1 MKKFAR
7 CVLILI
13 LVVIISGV
21 GGYFYEDN
29 TITPMYESVAQLYVV
44 PGTQSEA
51 SIRAKDG
58 GLNKDFMI
66 IFSSNVVIEAAQR
79 IAGTTEDISQYLTV
93 SSPADSNIVELKIVN
108 PDQNTAKTYVDAVAQ
123 TAVKTT
129 TIIPV
134 ESMQIL
140 SEGTSSGVSFKQHLY
155 RNTIFIAGAAGVV
168 CIFIEIIVCLIL
180 CAFKKKEDHSDDEYE
195 YEARYG
201 RYVYPRHE
209 LIDSDAKRLP
219 HENVRKASSDDILA
233 AFEEEE
239 DDDDIDFLT
248 KNVIKKAEADYQK
261 EVAAAK
267 EAAAEPV
274 SGSKLKV
281 EYNNMPSESEPKVE
295 EKPEPKMETVTE
307 PKTEVKSEPKIEEE
321 PEIITAAEPKEEE
334 KPEVIAEPEPEVVAE
349 PEPEVVAE
357 PEPEVVAEPEPEV
370 VAEPEPEIIA
380 EAEVVTEPE
389 SVTESEV
396 EPEAEIEKEKEDVVA
411 KAFASEP
418 EPEVVAEPE
427 PEISSEPESV
437 TESEVEP
444 EAEIEKEKEDVV
456 AKAFASEPEPEVVA
470 EPEPE
475 ISSEPETEVVTEPA
489 TEPEEEKE
497 DVVARAFSLES
508 EPEVVAEPEPE
519 ISSEPEAEV
528 VTESVAE
535 TFEESV
541 SEDITEPEIE
551 ETPEVIEEKAV
562 FDVRILGR
570 IIK

>member
-180 CAFKKKEDHSDDEYE
+180 CAFKKKEDRSDDEYE

-219 HENVRKASSDDILA
+219 HENARKASSDDILA
-233 AFEEEE
+233 AFDDEE
-239 DDDDIDFLT
+239 DDDDEDIDFLT
-248 KNVIKKAEADYQK
+248 KNVMKKAEADYQK

-267 EAAAEPV
+267 EAVAEPV

-334 KPEVIAEPEPEVVAE
+334 KTEVI
-349 PEPEVVAE
+349 AE

-380 EAEVVTEPE
+380 E
-389 SVTESEV
+389 
-396 EPEAEIEKEKEDVVA
+396 
-411 KAFASEP
+411 P
-418 EPEVVAEPE
+418 EPEVVAESEPEIIAEAEVVTEPE

-456 AKAFASEPEPEVVA
+456 A
-470 EPEPE
+470 
-475 ISSEPETEVVTEPA
+475 
-489 TEPEEEKE
+489 
-497 DVVARAFSLES
+497 RAFSLES
-508 EPEVVAEPEPE
+508 EQEVVAEPEPE

-541 SEDITEPEIE
+541 SEDITEPETE

>member
-219 HENVRKASSDDILA
+219 HENARKASSDDILA
-233 AFEEEE
+233 AFDDEE
-239 DDDDIDFLT
+239 DDDDEDIDFLT
-248 KNVIKKAEADYQK
+248 KNVMKNAEADYQK

-267 EAAAEPV
+267 EAAEPV
-274 SGSKLKV
+274 LGSKLKV

-307 PKTEVKSEPKIEEE
+307 PETEVKSEPKIEEE

-357 PEPEVVAEPEPEV
+357 S
-370 VAEPEPEIIA
+370 EPEIIA
-380 EAEVVTEPE
+380 EAEVVT
-389 SVTESEV
+389 
-396 EPEAEIEKEKEDVVA
+396 
-411 KAFASEP
+411 
-418 EPEVVAEPE
+418 EPE

>member
-180 CAFKKKEDHSDDEYE
+180 CAFKKKEDRSDDEYE

-219 HENVRKASSDDILA
+219 HENARKASSDDILA
-233 AFEEEE
+233 AFDDEE
-239 DDDDIDFLT
+239 DDDDEDIDFLT
-248 KNVIKKAEADYQK
+248 KNVMKKAEADYQK

-267 EAAAEPV
+267 EAVAEPV

-295 EKPEPKMETVTE
+295 EKPEPKMEMVTE
-307 PKTEVKSEPKIEEE
+307 QKTEVKSEPKIEEE

-334 KPEVIAEPEPEVVAE
+334 KTEVI
-349 PEPEVVAE
+349 AE

-380 EAEVVTEPE
+380 E
-389 SVTESEV
+389 
-396 EPEAEIEKEKEDVVA
+396 
-411 KAFASEP
+411 P
-418 EPEVVAEPE
+418 EPEVVAESEPEIIAEAEVVTEPE

-456 AKAFASEPEPEVVA
+456 AKAFASEPEP
-470 EPEPE
+470 
-475 ISSEPETEVVTEPA
+475 
-489 TEPEEEKE
+489 K
-497 DVVARAFSLES
+497 
-508 EPEVVAEPEPE
+508 VVAEPEPE

-541 SEDITEPEIE
+541 SEDITEPETE

>member
-180 CAFKKKEDHSDDEYE
+180 CAFKKKEDRSDDEYE

-219 HENVRKASSDDILA
+219 HENARKASSDDILA
-233 AFEEEE
+233 AFDDEE
-239 DDDDIDFLT
+239 DDDDEDIDFLT
-248 KNVIKKAEADYQK
+248 KNVMKKAEADYQK

-267 EAAAEPV
+267 EAVAEPV

-295 EKPEPKMETVTE
+295 EKPEPK
-307 PKTEVKSEPKIEEE
+307 TEVKSEPKIEEE

-334 KPEVIAEPEPEVVAE
+334 KTEVI
-349 PEPEVVAE
+349 AE

-380 EAEVVTEPE
+380 EPEPEVVAESEPEIIAEAEVVTEPE
-389 SVTESEV
+389 PEIIA
-396 EPEAEIEKEKEDVVA
+396 EAEVVT
-411 KAFASEP
+411 
-418 EPEVVAEPE
+418 EPE

-508 EPEVVAEPEPE
+508 EQEVVAEPEPE

-541 SEDITEPEIE
+541 SEDITEPETE

>member
-180 CAFKKKEDHSDDEYE
+180 CAFKKKEDRSDDEYE

-219 HENVRKASSDDILA
+219 HENARKASSDDILA
-233 AFEEEE
+233 AFDDEE
-239 DDDDIDFLT
+239 DDDDEDIDFLT
-248 KNVIKKAEADYQK
+248 KNVMKKAEADYQK

-267 EAAAEPV
+267 EAVAEPV

-334 KPEVIAEPEPEVVAE
+334 KTEVI
-349 PEPEVVAE
+349 AE

-380 EAEVVTEPE
+380 EAEVVT
-389 SVTESEV
+389 
-396 EPEAEIEKEKEDVVA
+396 
-411 KAFASEP
+411 
-418 EPEVVAEPE
+418 EPE

-475 ISSEPETEVVTEPA
+475 ISSEPE
-489 TEPEEEKE
+489 
-497 DVVARAFSLES
+497 
-508 EPEVVAEPEPE
+508 
-519 ISSEPEAEV
+519 AEV

-541 SEDITEPEIE
+541 SEDITEPETE

>member
-180 CAFKKKEDHSDDEYE
+180 CAFKKKEDRSDDEYE

-219 HENVRKASSDDILA
+219 HENARKASSDDILA
-233 AFEEEE
+233 AFDDEE
-239 DDDDIDFLT
+239 DDDDEDIDFLT
-248 KNVIKKAEADYQK
+248 KNVMKKAEADYQK

-267 EAAAEPV
+267 EAVAEPV

-321 PEIITAAEPKEEE
+321 PEIITAAEPKVEE
-334 KPEVIAEPEPEVVAE
+334 KTEVI
-349 PEPEVVAE
+349 AE

-380 EAEVVTEPE
+380 EPEPEVVAEPE
-389 SVTESEV
+389 
-396 EPEAEIEKEKEDVVA
+396 PEIIA
-411 KAFASEP
+411 EP
-418 EPEVVAEPE
+418 EPEVVAESEPEIIAEAEVVTEPE

-508 EPEVVAEPEPE
+508 EQEVVAEPEPE

-541 SEDITEPEIE
+541 SEDITEPETE

>member
-239 DDDDIDFLT
+239 DDDIDFLT
-248 KNVIKKAEADYQK
+248 KNVMKKAEADYQK

-307 PKTEVKSEPKIEEE
+307 PETEVKSEPKIEEE

-357 PEPEVVAEPEPEV
+357 S
-370 VAEPEPEIIA
+370 EPEIIA
-380 EAEVVTEPE
+380 EAEVVT
-389 SVTESEV
+389 
-396 EPEAEIEKEKEDVVA
+396 
-411 KAFASEP
+411 
-418 EPEVVAEPE
+418 EPE

>member
-239 DDDDIDFLT
+239 EDDDDIDFLT
-248 KNVIKKAEADYQK
+248 KNVMKKAEADYQK

-267 EAAAEPV
+267 EAAEPV
-274 SGSKLKV
+274 LGSKLKA

-307 PKTEVKSEPKIEEE
+307 PETEVKSEPKIEEE

-357 PEPEVVAEPEPEV
+357 SEPEIIAEPEPEVVAEPEPEV
-370 VAEPEPEIIA
+370 VAEPEPEVVAESEPEIIA
-380 EAEVVTEPE
+380 EADVVT
-389 SVTESEV
+389 
-396 EPEAEIEKEKEDVVA
+396 
-411 KAFASEP
+411 
-418 EPEVVAEPE
+418 EPE

>member
-180 CAFKKKEDHSDDEYE
+180 CAFKKKEDRSDDEYE

-219 HENVRKASSDDILA
+219 HENARKASSDDILA
-233 AFEEEE
+233 AFDDEE
-239 DDDDIDFLT
+239 DIDFLT
-248 KNVIKKAEADYQK
+248 KNVMKKAEADYQK

-267 EAAAEPV
+267 EATAEPV

-295 EKPEPKMETVTE
+295 EKPE
-307 PKTEVKSEPKIEEE
+307 
-321 PEIITAAEPKEEE
+321 
-334 KPEVIAEPEPEVVAE
+334 VI
-349 PEPEVVAE
+349 AE

-380 EAEVVTEPE
+380 E
-389 SVTESEV
+389 
-396 EPEAEIEKEKEDVVA
+396 
-411 KAFASEP
+411 P
-418 EPEVVAEPE
+418 EPEVVAESEPEIIAEAEVVTEPE

-541 SEDITEPEIE
+541 SEDITEPETE

>member
-239 DDDDIDFLT
+239 DDDIDFLT
-248 KNVIKKAEADYQK
+248 KNVMKKAEADYQK

-307 PKTEVKSEPKIEEE
+307 PETEVKSEPKIEEE

-357 PEPEVVAEPEPEV
+357 S
-370 VAEPEPEIIA
+370 EPEIIA
-380 EAEVVTEPE
+380 EAEVVT
-389 SVTESEV
+389 
-396 EPEAEIEKEKEDVVA
+396 
-411 KAFASEP
+411 
-418 EPEVVAEPE
+418 EPE

-456 AKAFASEPEPEVVA
+456 AKAFASEP
-470 EPEPE
+470 
-475 ISSEPETEVVTEPA
+475 
-489 TEPEEEKE
+489 
-497 DVVARAFSLES
+497 

>member
-233 AFEEEE
+233 AFEEE

-248 KNVIKKAEADYQK
+248 KNVMKKAEADYQK

-307 PKTEVKSEPKIEEE
+307 PETEVKSEPKIEEE

-357 PEPEVVAEPEPEV
+357 S
-370 VAEPEPEIIA
+370 EPEIIA
-380 EAEVVTEPE
+380 EAEVVT
-389 SVTESEV
+389 
-396 EPEAEIEKEKEDVVA
+396 
-411 KAFASEP
+411 
-418 EPEVVAEPE
+418 EPE

>member
-180 CAFKKKEDHSDDEYE
+180 CAFKKKEDRSDDEYE

-219 HENVRKASSDDILA
+219 HENARKASSDDILA
-233 AFEEEE
+233 AFDEEE
-239 DDDDIDFLT
+239 DDDDEDIDFLT
-248 KNVIKKAEADYQK
+248 KNVMKKAEADYQK

-267 EAAAEPV
+267 EAVAEPV

-334 KPEVIAEPEPEVVAE
+334 KTEVI
-349 PEPEVVAE
+349 AE

-380 EAEVVTEPE
+380 E
-389 SVTESEV
+389 
-396 EPEAEIEKEKEDVVA
+396 
-411 KAFASEP
+411 P
-418 EPEVVAEPE
+418 EPEVVAESEPEIIAEAEVVTEPE

-475 ISSEPETEVVTEPA
+475 ISSEPETEVVTEPATEVVTEPA

-541 SEDITEPEIE
+541 SEDITEPETE

>member
-180 CAFKKKEDHSDDEYE
+180 CAFKKKEDRSDDEYE

-219 HENVRKASSDDILA
+219 HENARKASSDDILA
-233 AFEEEE
+233 AFDDEE
-239 DDDDIDFLT
+239 DDDDEDIDFLT
-248 KNVIKKAEADYQK
+248 KNVMKKAEADYQK

-267 EAAAEPV
+267 EAVAEPV

-334 KPEVIAEPEPEVVAE
+334 KTEVI
-349 PEPEVVAE
+349 AE

-380 EAEVVTEPE
+380 EPEPEVVAESEPE
-389 SVTESEV
+389 II
-396 EPEAEIEKEKEDVVA
+396 A
-411 KAFASEP
+411 EP
-418 EPEVVAEPE
+418 EPEVVAESEPEIIAEAEVVTEPE

-508 EPEVVAEPEPE
+508 EQEVVAEPEPE

-541 SEDITEPEIE
+541 SEDITEPETE

>member
-219 HENVRKASSDDILA
+219 HENARKASSDDILA
-233 AFEEEE
+233 AFDDEE
-239 DDDDIDFLT
+239 DDDDEDIDFLT
-248 KNVIKKAEADYQK
+248 KNVMKNAEADYQK

-267 EAAAEPV
+267 EAAEPV
-274 SGSKLKV
+274 LGSKLKV

-307 PKTEVKSEPKIEEE
+307 PETEVKSEPKIEEE

-357 PEPEVVAEPEPEV
+357 PEPEIIAEPEPEV
-370 VAEPEPEIIA
+370 VAESEPEIIAEPEPEVVVESEPEIIA
-380 EAEVVTEPE
+380 EAEVVT
-389 SVTESEV
+389 
-396 EPEAEIEKEKEDVVA
+396 
-411 KAFASEP
+411 
-418 EPEVVAEPE
+418 EPE

>member
-248 KNVIKKAEADYQK
+248 KNVMKKAEADYQK

-357 PEPEVVAEPEPEV
+357 S
-370 VAEPEPEIIA
+370 EPEIIA

-389 SVTESEV
+389 PEISSEPESITESEV

-418 EPEVVAEPE
+418 
-427 PEISSEPESV
+427 
-437 TESEVEP
+437 
-444 EAEIEKEKEDVV
+444 
-456 AKAFASEPEPEVVA
+456 
-470 EPEPE
+470 
-475 ISSEPETEVVTEPA
+475 
-489 TEPEEEKE
+489 
-497 DVVARAFSLES
+497 

-551 ETPEVIEEKAV
+551 ETPGVIEEKAV

>member
-239 DDDDIDFLT
+239 DDDDDIDFLT
-248 KNVIKKAEADYQK
+248 KNVMKKAEADYQK

-267 EAAAEPV
+267 EAAEPV
-274 SGSKLKV
+274 LGSKLKV

-307 PKTEVKSEPKIEEE
+307 PETEVKSEPKIEEE

-357 PEPEVVAEPEPEV
+357 SEPEIIAEPEPEVVAEPEPEV
-370 VAEPEPEIIA
+370 VAESEPEIIA
-380 EAEVVTEPE
+380 EAEVVT
-389 SVTESEV
+389 
-396 EPEAEIEKEKEDVVA
+396 
-411 KAFASEP
+411 
-418 EPEVVAEPE
+418 EPE

>member
-180 CAFKKKEDHSDDEYE
+180 CAFKKKEDRSDDEYE

-219 HENVRKASSDDILA
+219 HENARKASSDDILA
-233 AFEEEE
+233 AFDDEE
-239 DDDDIDFLT
+239 DDDDEDIDFLT
-248 KNVIKKAEADYQK
+248 KNVMKKAEADYQK

-267 EAAAEPV
+267 EAVAEPV

-307 PKTEVKSEPKIEEE
+307 PKTEVKSEPKI
-321 PEIITAAEPKEEE
+321 ITAAEPKEEE
-334 KPEVIAEPEPEVVAE
+334 KTEVIAEPEPEVVAE

-380 EAEVVTEPE
+380 EPEPEVVAESEPEIIAEAEVVTEPE
-389 SVTESEV
+389 PEIIA
-396 EPEAEIEKEKEDVVA
+396 EAEVVT
-411 KAFASEP
+411 
-418 EPEVVAEPE
+418 EPE

-475 ISSEPETEVVTEPA
+475 ISSESETEVVTEPA

-508 EPEVVAEPEPE
+508 EQEVVAEPEPE

-541 SEDITEPEIE
+541 SEDITEPETE

>member
-239 DDDDIDFLT
+239 EDDDDIDFLT
-248 KNVIKKAEADYQK
+248 KNVMKKAEADYQK

-307 PKTEVKSEPKIEEE
+307 PETEVKSEPKIEEE
-321 PEIITAAEPKEEE
+321 PEIIIAAEPKEEE

-357 PEPEVVAEPEPEV
+357 PEPEIIAEPEPEV
-370 VAEPEPEIIA
+370 VAESEPEIIAEPEPEVVVESEPEIIA
-380 EAEVVTEPE
+380 EA
-389 SVTESEV
+389 
-396 EPEAEIEKEKEDVVA
+396 
-411 KAFASEP
+411 
-418 EPEVVAEPE
+418 EVVAEPE

>member
-180 CAFKKKEDHSDDEYE
+180 CAFKKKEDRSDDEYE

-219 HENVRKASSDDILA
+219 HENARKASSDDILA
-233 AFEEEE
+233 AFDDEE
-239 DDDDIDFLT
+239 DDDDEDIDFLT
-248 KNVIKKAEADYQK
+248 KNVMKKAEADYQK

-267 EAAAEPV
+267 EAVAEPV

-307 PKTEVKSEPKIEEE
+307 PKTEVKSEPKI
-321 PEIITAAEPKEEE
+321 ITAAEPKEEE
-334 KPEVIAEPEPEVVAE
+334 KTEVIAEPEPEVVAE

-380 EAEVVTEPE
+380 E
-389 SVTESEV
+389 
-396 EPEAEIEKEKEDVVA
+396 
-411 KAFASEP
+411 P
-418 EPEVVAEPE
+418 EPEVVAESEPEIIAEAEVVTESEPEIIAEAEVVTEPE

-456 AKAFASEPEPEVVA
+456 AKAFASEPEPKVVA

-508 EPEVVAEPEPE
+508 EQEVVAEPEPE

-541 SEDITEPEIE
+541 SEDITEPETE

>member
-219 HENVRKASSDDILA
+219 HENARKASSDDILA
-233 AFEEEE
+233 AFDDEE
-239 DDDDIDFLT
+239 DDDDEDIDFLT
-248 KNVIKKAEADYQK
+248 KNVMKKAEVDYQK

-267 EAAAEPV
+267 EAAEPV
-274 SGSKLKV
+274 LGSKLKV

-307 PKTEVKSEPKIEEE
+307 PETEVKSEPKIEEE
-321 PEIITAAEPKEEE
+321 PEIITAAEPNVEE

-357 PEPEVVAEPEPEV
+357 PEPEIIAEPEPEVVAEPEPEV

-380 EAEVVTEPE
+380 EPEPDVVAESEPEIIAEAEVVT
-389 SVTESEV
+389 
-396 EPEAEIEKEKEDVVA
+396 
-411 KAFASEP
+411 
-418 EPEVVAEPE
+418 EPE

-541 SEDITEPEIE
+541 SEDITEPETE

>member
-140 SEGTSSGVSFKQHLY
+140 SEGTSSVVSFKQHLY

-180 CAFKKKEDHSDDEYE
+180 CAFKKKEDRSDDEYE

-219 HENVRKASSDDILA
+219 HENARKASSDDILA
-233 AFEEEE
+233 AFDDEE
-239 DDDDIDFLT
+239 DDDDEDIDFLT
-248 KNVIKKAEADYQK
+248 KNVMKKAEADYQK

-267 EAAAEPV
+267 EAVAEPV

-334 KPEVIAEPEPEVVAE
+334 KTEVI
-349 PEPEVVAE
+349 AE

-380 EAEVVTEPE
+380 EPEPEVVAESEPEIIAEAEVVTEPE
-389 SVTESEV
+389 PEIIA
-396 EPEAEIEKEKEDVVA
+396 EAEVVT
-411 KAFASEP
+411 
-418 EPEVVAEPE
+418 EPE

-470 EPEPE
+470 EPEPK

-528 VTESVAE
+528 VTEPVAE

-541 SEDITEPEIE
+541 SEDITEPETE